1 MATAL
6 ISIEGVMSTETGD
19 PIQEGI
25 RLYRILSEHYRVI
38 ICSDQTTELTEHW
51 LRSNMITGYA
61 EIYDASNFFE
71 GQDLRCRHLDLALSL
86 GRVALFVD
94 PDADRCAY
102 SLSKNVHTILF
113 AAPKFVRSSRMVK
126 QWDDLKLEI
135 ERQRD
140 ALLEAHLGSQIK
152 RYE

>member
-6 ISIEGVMSTETGD
+6 ISVEGVMKTETGD

-25 RLYRILSEHYRVI
+25 RLYRILAEQYRVI
-38 ICSDQTTELTEHW
+38 VCSDQNTELTEHW

-61 EIYDASNFFE
+61 EIYDDTNFFE
-71 GQDLRCRHLDLALSL
+71 GQDLRCRHLDMALAK
-86 GRVALFVD
+86 GRVALFID

-102 SLSKNVHTILF
+102 SLSKNVHTLLF
-113 AAPKFVRSSRMVK
+113 AAPKFVRSSRMVRP
-126 QWDDLKLEI
+126 WEDLKLEI
-135 ERQRD
+135 EKQRD